1 MKYKMITIRKFNRAV
16 EGGGPGGRGTSSNG
30 CGGVD
35 SITWASE
42 PSSEFLQDSDIE
54 SATKAIKNVVKL
66 FPDLT
71 TSFTAIKSESEAA
84 FSYDGSYPIEAKA
97 KEIEGVI
104 NQIEND
110 MSELPKG
117 IETAGQSHQTL
128 EAKKYYLEVR
138 KRLIKLSN
146 DVQGAVQAYNKKR
159 SSLITQYM
167 INNSSR
173 YTNTSGY
180 GYDQSAYN
188 TVLKEANNKYGDDIS
203 VTPAEPYLDNL
214 ATTLNMPSGYKST
227 IDDGAVKAAI
237 EGYNHIA
244 KGKGQEAE
252 DLKAK
257 YNITIGDN
265 SSKYSTY
272 DKVAF
277 GDTGL
282 SEEARKNYN
291 SESGKPMDLHYY
303 GTIEVTGKD
312 GKKVMV
318 PVYYDANEQNPTYTG
333 GAGKK
338 NASRLFV
345 VQDGQI
351 CYLTNTDKTTAHN
364 DTHGD
369 GKGEAGTAFQYDIS
383 IPINKDDGTPADETG
398 HYTVYNNHDAPDNVQ
413 IGSGGWSD
421 QLYYKDPDGETYEAD
436 WSTIQRGNVDLE
448 DNSEHDG
455 GSLGSF

>member
-1 MKYKMITIRKFNRAV
+1 MKYRMITIKKFNRLPDGDGSV
-16 EGGGPGGRGTSSNG
+16 GTNG
-30 CGGVD
+30 CGGVE
-35 SITWASE
+35 SITWESE
-42 PSSEFLQDSDIE
+42 PSKEFLQDSDIE
-54 SATKAIKNVVKL
+54 SATKSINDVVKL

-71 TSFTAIKSESEAA
+71 TSFTSVKKESEAA

-97 KEIEGVI
+97 IEIESII

-110 MSELPKG
+110 MSELPKDV
-117 IETAGQSHQTL
+117 ETTGQSHQTQ

-138 KRLIKLSN
+138 KHLMELN
-146 DVQGAVQAYNKKR
+146 DDVQEAVQAYNKKR
-159 SSLITQYM
+159 ASLVSQY
-167 INNSSR
+167 IIDNSSR
-173 YTNTSGY
+173 YTNNSGY
-180 GYDQSAYN
+180 MYGYNQDAYN
-188 TVLKEANNKYGDDIS
+188 TVVKEANNKYGEDIS

-214 ATTLNMPSGYKST
+214 ATTLNMPSGYKSK
-227 IDDGAVKAAI
+227 IDDGMVKAAI
-237 EGYNHIA
+237 ESYNKCA
-244 KGKGQEAE
+244 EGKGQEAE
-252 DLKAK
+252 ELKAK

-272 DKVAF
+272 DRVAF
-277 GDTGL
+277 GDSGL
-282 SEEARKNYN
+282 SEEALNNYD
-291 SESGKPMDLHYY
+291 SQSGEPMDLHYY
-303 GTIEVTGKD
+303 GTIEVTDKD
-312 GKKVMV
+312 GKKVRV

-351 CYLTNTDKTTAHN
+351 CYLTNTDKTTSHN

-369 GKGEAGTAFQYDIS
+369 GKGEVGSGFQYDIS

-421 QLYYKDPDGETYEAD
+421 QLYYKDPDGETHEAD
-436 WSTIQRGNVDLE
+436 WSTMQRGDVDLD
-448 DNSEHDG
+448 DNGEHDG
-455 GSLGSF
+455 GSLGNF